1 VKQHEV
7 LFVVTT
13 GGLKLPQL
21 VMKAAAH
28 PRNAAR
34 TPCSPR
40 GSLFAAEIGGNDV
53 DLQITDRVP
62 GRVGVSFNQAE
73 DVAIFIGGGVANVLL
88 SRFTDDLYERVELWA
103 IARFHKKEEANTG
116 GPHSPRRSASTD
128 QTTRYSKPG
137 RSTTTAKPTM
147 MLACKFDVR
156 R

>member
-1 VKQHEV
+1 MKQHEV

-62 GRVGVSFNQAE
+62 GRIGVSFNLAE
-73 DVAIFIGGGVANVLL
+73 DVAIFIGGGVANVVL
-88 SRFTDDLYERVELWA
+88 SRFTDDLYERVKLWA
-103 IARFHKKEEANTG
+103 IARFHKKEEANPLRADRHVG
-116 GPHSPRRSASTD
+116 WFE
-128 QTTRYSKPG
+128 Y
-137 RSTTTAKPTM
+137 
-147 MLACKFDVR
+147 
-156 R
+156 